1 MDFIACSE
9 MSFWDILFSRWSR
22 WRANSVIIGT
32 KILVL
37 YGV

>member
-1 MDFIACSE
+1 MDFIAVKCL
-9 MSFWDILFSRWSR
+9 FWDILFSRWSR